1 MSDHSQEMWQSEW
14 MYLNNNKEII
24 EKLCR
29 LKLTKA
35 RWCRLVVEVLRL
47 GELSFFPFNRVL
59 INEALLLKPATNK
72 LTQVATLQTLTVKEL
87 INIRK
92 TQNSNTNT
100 TQKGIV
106 IDEIAAI
113 EEAHNAIISMTA
125 CKTKRFLLFF
135 WACVKR

>member
-100 TQKGIV
+100 T
-106 IDEIAAI
+106 
-113 EEAHNAIISMTA
+113 
-125 CKTKRFLLFF
+125 
-135 WACVKR
+135 